1 MRFVGKG
8 KKVQK
13 SRRGLR
19 GVTGRFPARLKSV
32 VNMPTDWLNMPEM
45 PRDVQFP
52 STRRRV
58 GVGVLYVFALSCS
71 LILWSHF
78 QSTLVK
84 LILWVLVWPFST
96 TRWAI
101 TYLPPFEGTPGA
113 AGEVRVR
120 S

>member
-1 MRFVGKG
+1 LFEAKG
-8 KKVQK
+8 E
-13 SRRGLR
+13 R
-19 GVTGRFPARLKSV
+19 V

-71 LILWSHF
+71 LILWSLF
-78 QSTLVK
+78 QSTFVK
-84 LILWVLVWPFST
+84 LILWVLLWPFST

-113 AGEVRVR
+113 AGEV
-120 S
+120 

>member
-1 MRFVGKG
+1 
-8 KKVQK
+8 
-13 SRRGLR
+13 
-19 GVTGRFPARLKSV
+19 
-32 VNMPTDWLNMPEM
+32 MPTDWLNMPEM

-58 GVGVLYVFALSCS
+58 GVGVLS
-71 LILWSHF
+71 LF
-78 QSTLVK
+78 QNTVVK

-113 AGEVRVR
+113 AGEVRAR